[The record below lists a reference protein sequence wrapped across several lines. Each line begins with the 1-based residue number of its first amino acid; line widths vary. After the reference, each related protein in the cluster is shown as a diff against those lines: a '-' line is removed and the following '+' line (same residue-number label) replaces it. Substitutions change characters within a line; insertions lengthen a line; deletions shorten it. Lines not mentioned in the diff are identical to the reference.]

1 MQMKTAEE
9 WKNFLSAIPAED
21 LPSFKGWQG
30 SVEDL
35 ISHLAEE
42 FAQWD
47 VELEEEVNRM
57 EVNEAMTAQ
66 PVKGRLQ

>member
-1 MQMKTAEE
+1 MKTAEE
-9 WKNFLSAIPAED
+9 WKNFLSAIPPED
-21 LPSFKGWQG
+21 LPSIRSWQG

-35 ISHLAEE
+35 ISELAEQ
-42 FAQWD
+42 FAKAD
-47 VELEEEVNRM
+47 VELEEEINRM